1 MSVEYYMYCRKVYDK
16 IIQEL
21 DYIIEMFDEIDDFT
35 FAENIIDEEHYN
47 IINPEKNKIF
57 FIERKKHI
65 ECLRKICCDKV
76 FELCCHEMVRDE
88 LDVDPERSININ
100 YCIKCEYTETL

>member
-1 MSVEYYMYCRKVYDK
+1 MSVEYYIYCRKAYDK
-16 IIQEL
+16 IIREL
-21 DYIIEMFDEIDDFT
+21 DYILEIFDEIDDFT
-35 FAENIIDEEHYN
+35 FAENIIYEEHYN

-76 FELCCHEMVRDE
+76 FKLCCHEMVRDE

-100 YCIKCEYTETL
+100 YCIKCEYTELV